1 MKKMLLLL
9 ISLFFINIFVVQ
21 AKEYTCQYNLKE
33 GISTGFWGSD
43 TTYNFRYIVDTEK
56 KTIRSAKVP
65 SEETAEGE
73 HYNDWETGEFNSLAD
88 TVYGPEYNEEHYVDV
103 LGGKCQSTIYVCKFT
118 GEKWLWNTWNT
129 NYALLFNDTYYQ
141 DLINLHPSF
150 HGGDSAHLALMY
162 YDEDTC
168 KYYHEGQ
175 GCSGPYNMNDP
186 KDCVKFYY
194 YDGNYPN
201 KGESVDISY
210 QCDKIANDKQDGLLD
225 IVVSK
230 TTDYYKCKS
239 GKDKNC
245 SKIAQEYNEKLEKL
259 KSYCKSVIKYQ
270 NYGDSCMSSCL
281 GLQDTLAKEN
291 KETKKP
297 QGLIDDLSNNR
308 ECFLTES
315 IVSMV
320 YNVLKWAKYIAP
332 VLVIILSILDFIKA
346 IAAQNDDDMKKA
358 QGKFVKRLIVAALL
372 FLLPLIINFMLKTFG
387 LYNSECDISNLF
399 S

>member
-1 MKKMLLLL
+1 MKKRLLLL
-9 ISLFFINIFVVQ
+9 ISLFFINILVVQ
-21 AKEYTCQYNLKE
+21 AKEYTCQYYLKE

-65 SEETAEGE
+65 SEETA
-73 HYNDWETGEFNSLAD
+73 NSDWETGEFNSLAD
-88 TVYGPEYNEEHYVDV
+88 TIYGEAYNEAHYVDV
-103 LGGKCQSTIYVCKFT
+103 LDGKCQSTIYVCKFT

-129 NYALLFNDTYYQ
+129 NYSLLFNDTYYQ
-141 DLINLHPSF
+141 DLINVHPSF
-150 HGGDSAHLALMY
+150 YDGGSNNLALMY

-194 YDGNYPN
+194 YDGNYQN

-210 QCDKIANDKQDGLLD
+210 KCDKIANDKQDGLLD

-230 TTDYYKCKS
+230 ADEYKKCKS
-239 GKDKNC
+239 GKTKNC
-245 SKIAQEYNEKLEKL
+245 VSSQIAKEYNEKLEEL

-281 GLQDTLAKEN
+281 GLQDTLKE
-291 KETKKP
+291 KDA
-297 QGLIDDLSNNR
+297 LIDDLNNNT
-308 ECFLTES
+308 ECYLTES

-320 YNVLKWAKYIAP
+320 YNILKWAKYIAP

-387 LYNSECDISNLF
+387 LYNSACDISNLF